1 MAWVDVMAVIAEQSA
16 AADAADLAL
25 AAESST
31 ALTGT
36 AAADAAAQAA
46 ASQQAMQQGILAS
59 SGAGA
64 GAGTVAPVAEDTANY
79 EQLVNAMNNPTN
91 ISANPSGLTAGGGT
105 GITSTGTGATTG
117 AETGAVTGQG
127 VAPQLGAN
135 YTGSSLGTAYNGLGS
150 TAATDTSAQLGGT
163 YGGQTLGTGATTGV
177 PGALTPPNP
186 FMSGLQSVG
195 EFAKANPLFT
205 GIAAYTG
212 LNAAGAFKNKGPTP
226 TEQKPFYNPYH
237 FSPDFQGSHPNPNS
251 FQYTPKYPT
260 YAAQGGIMRMDVG
273 GLTPS
278 GSQGTVEQMSREN
291 AMGGNTMFPQSGIG
305 GLTGANTYQNA
316 TNTPMGSNVIEP
328 TDAITDPYTGQ
339 MKFASGGQT
348 PSAQNMLNTMS
359 QSTANA
365 MQNERSGGFDP
376 IGSASN
382 LVSGNTSG
390 SGSQGI
396 DLANDPNYVFDPY
409 KGQYVRRMANGGI
422 TDVHRFKSGGT
433 DIYDASLRFAD
444 MMDNPNR
451 WAPPDTTFQSVKT
464 FQDTNP
470 NTANKAAAEAA
481 AARAASINKRSYVD
495 TGYKYPTASR
505 QPGQLN
511 LSPVGTEQSAYDN
524 QESVLAAN
532 GGIMQYSLGG
542 YAQGD
547 MPRLLRGPG
556 DGVSDNIPATIGGK
570 QPARLAD
577 GEFVIPA
584 RVVSELGNGST
595 DAGAKRLHQMMDNVQ
610 KARSKTVGKGNIA
623 VDSKAYKAIPKK

>member
-1 MAWVDVMAVIAEQSA
+1 MDANPFKTGA
-16 AADAADLAL
+16 AAYLGL
-25 AAESST
+25 
-31 ALTGT
+31 
-36 AAADAAAQAA
+36 QA
-46 ASQQAMQQGILAS
+46 
-59 SGAGA
+59 
-64 GAGTVAPVAEDTANY
+64 
-79 EQLVNAMNNPTN
+79 
-91 ISANPSGLTAGGGT
+91 
-105 GITSTGTGATTG
+105 TGA
-117 AETGAVTGQG
+117 
-127 VAPQLGAN
+127 
-135 YTGSSLGTAYNGLGS
+135 
-150 TAATDTSAQLGGT
+150 
-163 YGGQTLGTGATTGV
+163 
-177 PGALTPPNP
+177 
-186 FMSGLQSVG
+186 
-195 EFAKANPLFT
+195 
-205 GIAAYTG
+205 
-212 LNAAGAFKNKGPTP
+212 LN
-226 TEQKPFYNPYH
+226 QKPQTFNQQKSTFNNPYH
-237 FSPDFQGSHPNPNS
+237 FSPDFQGSHPNPNA
-251 FQYTPKYPT
+251 FQYTPRYPT

-365 MQNERSGGFDP
+365 MQNGRSGGFDP

-451 WAPPDTTFQSVKT
+451 WAPPDTTFHSVKT

-470 NTANKAAAEAA
+470 NTANKTAAEAA

-505 QPGQLN
+505 QSGQLN

-524 QESVLAAN
+524 QESILAAN